1 MDFFRLAVF
10 RFGAALLFL
19 NDIIDRLLR
28 GWGLYIRFG
37 LFLGLRR
44 FFLFCLCN
52 SYDVYADK
60 AKREKKDE
68 P

>member
-1 MDFFRLAVF
+1 MNFFWLAVF

-44 FFLFCLCN
+44 FFLFCLRN